1 MIDTP
6 TPIIH
11 PHAKRWQ
18 ELGDEFHMMVG
29 YYIAVWAYVD
39 DALFQVFRECLG
51 PLDQSAAIYFKMPGL
66 DARFSLT
73 AVRRQTAPTERGK
86 ASRSDPQALNFY
98 RRLAEPLYPG
108 LSSAVVMQRMPPVPI
123 ATYCST

>member
-29 YYIAVWAYVD
+29 YCIAVWAYVD
-39 DALFQVFRECLG
+39 DALLQVFRECLG

-73 AVRRQTAPTERGK
+73 AVRRQTAPTERGTRLRVV
-86 ASRSDPQALNFY
+86 A
-98 RRLAEPLYPG
+98 RRVDRTRRP
-108 LSSAVVMQRMPPVPI
+108 
-123 ATYCST
+123 